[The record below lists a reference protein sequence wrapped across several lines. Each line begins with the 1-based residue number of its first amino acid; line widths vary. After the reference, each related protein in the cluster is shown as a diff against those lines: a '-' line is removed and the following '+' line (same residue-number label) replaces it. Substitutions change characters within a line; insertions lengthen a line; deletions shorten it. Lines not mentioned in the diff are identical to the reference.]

1 MSLQALE
8 MLVVARRRP
17 AEHCWVT
24 TCRAFDAAEKA
35 GRTLGYDQLRHLT
48 LTALDRCRVTGQLS
62 SSQINL
68 LVEFGVSGPPRAD
81 SAKRIVWDRAL
92 DSLEAEMNRMVYPS
106 NPPPKAPWF
115 FYGSNGTPFVSAT
128 EAWYWT
134 LDCLDAR
141 HEGSRAESAMKVGRP
156 CDPDDIVNAMRR
168 LELSPVHYRTVVA
181 WGKKRIEPYADTDAR
196 RFWDEAM
203 ARLDAALREKGI
215 VKTRHRATDLEVMD
229 LPMTALSSVPLMRCP
244 PGGGKLPPVAK
255 PKAAAPR
262 KRNAAGEPGV
272 GRGRIPPAIAT
283 EERGML
289 YAAE

>member
-1 MSLQALE
+1 MSLRIAEL
-8 MLVVARRRP
+8 LSVARHRP
-17 AEHCWVT
+17 AEFCWVT

-35 GRTLGYDQLRHLT
+35 GRTPGYDQLRHMT

-92 DSLEAEMNRMVYPS
+92 DILEAEMNRMVFPA

-115 FYGSNGTPFVSAT
+115 FYGSNGHPFVSAA
-128 EAWYWT
+128 EAWYWA

-141 HEGSRAESAMKVGRP
+141 HDGSRAESAMKVGRP
-156 CDPDDIVNAMRR
+156 CDPDDVVNAMRR
-168 LELSPVHYRTVVA
+168 LELSPIHARTVVA
-181 WGKKRIEPYADTDAR
+181 WGKKRTEPYAETDAR

-215 VKTRHRATDLEVMD
+215 VMTRRRATDLEIMD
-229 LPMTALSSVPLMRCP
+229 LPRTVLKSVPVRPGP
-244 PGGGKLPPVAK
+244 PDVDPLPPA
-255 PKAAAPR
+255 PKAGAPR
-262 KRNAAGEPGV
+262 KRAAAGEPGV
-272 GRGRIPPAIAT
+272 GRGRKPPETAS
-283 EERGML
+283 EEPALL